1 MPNRRN
7 TRRNTR
13 RNRRDRRNS
22 RKNGGGGLFGKIY
35 GPIHQALG
43 LGGNVASAVTNT
55 TRNVVKRGFR
65 GVDRVGLKVTGRANS
80 AIRGL
85 LSRRNRRN

>member
-7 TRRNTR
+7 TRRNR
-13 RNRRDRRNS
+13 RNT
-22 RKNGGGGLFGKIY
+22 RKNGGGLFGKIY

-43 LGGNVASAVTNT
+43 LGKNVAGAVTNT
-55 TRNVVKRGFR
+55 TRNVVKRGLS
-65 GVDRVGLKVTGRANS
+65 GVNRVGLKVTGRANS

-85 LSRRNRRN
+85 LSRRNRKSRRNSRR